1 MHLLLIHMTLC
12 FFFKFTYHYQVP
24 ACNFLLI
31 TSFTSILTIVWNVP
45 FLLSLP
51 GVLVEQIYKI
61 DFFIFITFKVLC
73 DLYDDQVSRCAVSEE
88 GVSTKNLV
96 QSISAQRFL
105 YFMHAGGKKCLTS
118 CLVRKRHVASSSS
131 RSSRIQEVNVRVN
144 WEVLICILAAMSC
157 VNRPTFRRTSTPR
170 NSTSF
175 DVLLCFPL
183 FVFALS

>member
-1 MHLLLIHMTLC
+1 MKTNYLPLKHCHLPL
-12 FFFKFTYHYQVP
+12 P
-24 ACNFLLI
+24 ACHFLLI
-31 TSFTSILTIVWNVP
+31 TSILTIVWSVP

-61 DFFIFITFKVLC
+61 DFLKITFKVLC

-88 GVSTKNLV
+88 GVSIKNSV
-96 QSISAQRFL
+96 QSISARRFL

-118 CLVRKRHVASSSS
+118 CLVGKRLVASSSS
-131 RSSRIQEVNVRVN
+131 RSSQIQEVKVRVN

-175 DVLLCFPL
+175 DVLRCFPL
-183 FVFALS
+183 FVFALL